1 MTLDMWHTRGSEQM
15 ISDLINEF
23 RSIEGVCRTAPATP
37 DLLKSLNKMSK
48 FQKRNAKMAPEKKS
62 VIEENFFKLFFTVN
76 NWITVDCHS
85 KSSWWPYNWFCWMR
99 HRLWSRKRSSQK
111 HHSYI
116 SKCLVNFQSIIT
128 LTICNFHWIGPLHWA
143 DSVSQKHPLP
153 EVVETSGW
161 RTYS

>member
-1 MTLDMWHTRGSEQM
+1 
-15 ISDLINEF
+15 
-23 RSIEGVCRTAPATP
+23 
-37 DLLKSLNKMSK
+37 
-48 FQKRNAKMAPEKKS
+48 MAPEKKS
-62 VIEENFFKLFFTVN
+62 VIGENFFKLFFTVN

-116 SKCLVNFQSIIT
+116 SKSLVNFQGIIT
-128 LTICNFHWIGPLHWA
+128 LTLCNFHLIGPLHWA

-153 EVVETSGW
+153 EVVETCGR
-161 RTYS
+161 RTYSYYWDMMSKISKKKIWHRCYYPYRSRELVSPVCVFFFNCVITA